1 MKDLKA
7 PKVPLA
13 DVTSSLHLWVC
24 VCFKKG
30 EKNCRVGSMLGM
42 SKGEDVLVINLH
54 FSYLRSS
61 THFGEPLVQ
70 VIRICLHQ
78 TVSEAS
84 LSSLPPN
91 KFRKVSL

>member
-1 MKDLKA
+1 
-7 PKVPLA
+7 
-13 DVTSSLHLWVC
+13 
-24 VCFKKG
+24 
-30 EKNCRVGSMLGM
+30 M
-42 SKGEDVLVINLH
+42 SKGEDVLVTNLH

-61 THFGEPLVQ
+61 THFGEPLGQ

-78 TVSEAS
+78 TDSKAS